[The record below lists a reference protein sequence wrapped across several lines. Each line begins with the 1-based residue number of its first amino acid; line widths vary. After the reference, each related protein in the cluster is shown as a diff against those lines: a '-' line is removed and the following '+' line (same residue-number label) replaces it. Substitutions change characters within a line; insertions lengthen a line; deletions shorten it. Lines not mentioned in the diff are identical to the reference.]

1 MEFLCNGSSAFCLLM
16 CATASGVG
24 QCSSVGSSLLWVSE
38 DWNGILCEFQS
49 RSMDGTGI
57 LSGFKVTV
65 KQNKDLSVNSKI
77 LPNSRPVQ

>member
-1 MEFLCNGSSAFCLLM
+1 MDLPLSVCSCVLLP
-16 CATASGVG
+16 AVWG

-57 LSGFKVTV
+57 LSGCKVTV
-65 KQNKDLSVNSKI
+65 KQNKDLSVDSKI
-77 LPNSRPVQ
+77 LPNSRPLQ